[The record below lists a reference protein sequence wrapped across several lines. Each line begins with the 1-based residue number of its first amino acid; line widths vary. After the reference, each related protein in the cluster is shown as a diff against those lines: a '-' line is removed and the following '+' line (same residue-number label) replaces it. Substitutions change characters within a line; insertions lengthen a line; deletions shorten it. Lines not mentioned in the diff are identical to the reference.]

1 MTSSERVRPFSQ
13 SAWRLPLLFFVLLA
27 LFVCAYQP
35 QRQVAL
41 DLTAAGNEKFLDHF
55 YSPENGARWTEGH
68 SAIWLPGLGGGNLSW
83 RIGLTLSGPRPGRFA
98 APAHVIVRLNGAT
111 LAEFD
116 ARSLEQDYEW
126 DIRPWQLGLNGDVL
140 LEIESGTFQPSPDGP
155 ELGVRVTRAW
165 LTRAAGIA
173 LPPVRGFLLTLAL
186 AGCCAAIL
194 RMAANAGLMSIQPA
208 RLADFINPFRNRAA

>member
-1 MTSSERVRPFSQ
+1 
-13 SAWRLPLLFFVLLA
+13 
-27 LFVCAYQP
+27 
-35 QRQVAL
+35 
-41 DLTAAGNEKFLDHF
+41 
-55 YSPENGARWTEGH
+55 
-68 SAIWLPGLGGGNLSW
+68 NLSW

-140 LEIESGTFQPSPDGP
+140 LEIESGTFQTSPGGP
-155 ELGVRVTRAW
+155 ELGIRVTRVW

-173 LPPVRGFLLTLAL
+173 LPSGRGFLLTLVL
-186 AGCCAAIL
+186 VGCCAAIL
-194 RMAANAGLMSIQPA
+194 RMAANAGLMSIQPT
-208 RLADFINPFRNRAA
+208 RLADFINPFRNRAAWLLVGIWVVIGLTRGWNHFQASWWLQTITCALLFVTGLIWVIDRLVAGSLAREQVFALLIVFVAAALIRVPLDLGRG